1 MAVPR
6 PVLLALLGLALIAS
20 AFLATRGA
28 TSEEAVTAPP
38 TTTPAPAPPAKAKSK
53 AADRADRSRADRPDP
68 NHTPARPRPA
78 EKPDVPAGTPA
89 EIAPVVRALARD
101 QVVVLFFTKPGAA
114 DDTGTRQAVESLR
127 GMEGVG
133 VFTAGIEQLASY
145 RPILS
150 GVGVSQVPAV
160 VVVAPGR
167 QAKLVEGF
175 VDEQSLRQRVADA
188 VR

>member
-28 TSEEAVTAPP
+28 TTEEGPVTAPAP
-38 TTTPAPAPPAKAKSK
+38 VPATPQAPAKAKAK
-53 AADRADRSRADRPDP
+53 PADRSRAKQPRTD
-68 NHTPARPRPA
+68 ARPAKPA
-78 EKPDVPAGTPA
+78 VPSGTPA
-89 EIAPVVRALARD
+89 ELAPVVEALGRD

-114 DDTGTRQAVESLR
+114 DDTGTRLSVKSLSGMKGVE
-127 GMEGVG
+127 
-133 VFTAGIEQLASY
+133 VFTAGVEKLASY

-160 VVVAPGR
+160 VVVRPGR
-167 QAKLVEGF
+167 QAQLLEGYI
-175 VDEQSLRQRVADA
+175 DDQSLRQRVADA
-188 VR
+188 LR